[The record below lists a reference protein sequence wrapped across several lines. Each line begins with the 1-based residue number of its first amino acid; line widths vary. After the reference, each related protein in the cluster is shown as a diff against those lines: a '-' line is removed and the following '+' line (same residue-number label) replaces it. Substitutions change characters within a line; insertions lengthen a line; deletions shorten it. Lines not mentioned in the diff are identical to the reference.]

1 MVGYVVGLL
10 VGSPLLE
17 KVTWREMPSLL
28 EQACMYSSIIVFLSM
43 PTEMLVAS
51 DDSTAAWSFEISLVV
66 AFLGEITAFV
76 RLLAVDMSS

>member
-17 KVTWREMPSLL
+17 EVTWREMPSLL
-28 EQACMYSSIIVFLSM
+28 EQACMYSSIIAFLSM

-51 DDSTAAWSFEISLVV
+51 DDSTIWSFEILLVV
-66 AFLGEITAFV
+66 AFLGETTAFV